1 MLCFG
6 RGCLP
11 IVFPPKTMNS
21 ARAKLFQD
29 FAPSAINHPP
39 STTIDHLCHQSITPL
54 PGRSAPLS
62 SNRRHPCAGI
72 DRCLNE
78 RASGTI
84 FPMPSRWKKSGKC
97 VPRCKK
103 HVLTLVCYTHFC
115 TSNRRHHRHDQYWP
129 PRGASPSTN
138 RPQPSRGTS
147 TIIQSSHGRSFVL
160 SVAFRCPFRPS
171 PDRLILSKR

>member
-1 MLCFG
+1 MNHRAYIFVNCFVTNN
-6 RGCLP
+6 RGYLP
-11 IVFPPKTMNS
+11 IVFPPKTKNS

-39 STTIDHLCHQSITPL
+39 STTIDHLRHQFITSI

-84 FPMPSRWKKSGKC
+84 FPMPSRWQKSGKC
-97 VPRCKK
+97 VPRRKK
-103 HVLTLVCYTHFC
+103 HVKPLICYFGGNI
-115 TSNRRHHRHDQYWP
+115 SRQVFYFKQSDFLWVSDSRRYPGHL
-129 PRGASPSTN
+129 A
-138 RPQPSRGTS
+138 
-147 TIIQSSHGRSFVL
+147 L
-160 SVAFRCPFRPS
+160 KFRNKVNLKF
-171 PDRLILSKR
+171 